1 MRSTA
6 GWLPS
11 RAACATIAG
20 AVRGARHASRSTA
33 SAEAAMDVSRRD
45 FIRLGTGAAAGAA
58 VAHGGSAEAAPMVL
72 AQAGQPAPVGF
83 DPADPA
89 LKFDLVLA
97 GGEVVDPS
105 QSLRGRRDV
114 GIKNGQ
120 IAALAPSIA
129 ADRATQRIDV
139 GGKLVTPGL
148 IDLHTHLCPHLGIG
162 LPADELVGITA
173 TTTAVSAGDAGAY
186 TFGNFRHG
194 VVPQSRTRL
203 YGFIH
208 ISTIGLA
215 GGLAP
220 GEMLNIDYANVDA
233 CAKAVAENADLV
245 LGVKVRITDSVVG
258 QNGLEP
264 LRRALRAAEMAGKS
278 YRVMCHIGAAPGSL
292 SDLLDLLRP
301 GDILTHAY
309 SGAGNNT
316 VVNGKVLDAALA
328 AKQRGVVFDVGHGGG
343 SFDYTVAEPAMAQG
357 FTPDTI
363 SSDIH
368 AVSINTPGYPT
379 LPWVMSKFLGMGL
392 SLDDV
397 VAKATVEPAKIIGR
411 VPGLGTLAVGAPA
424 DVSIFDLVDGP
435 VEFVDTRG
443 NKRSGTKKLVP
454 VLAIRAGRPFGRPP
468 LPIPFLY

>member
-1 MRSTA
+1 M
-6 GWLPS
+6 G
-11 RAACATIAG
+11 
-20 AVRGARHASRSTA
+20 
-33 SAEAAMDVSRRD
+33 VSRRD
-45 FIRLGTGAAAGAA
+45 FIKLSTSAA
-58 VAHGGSAEAAPMVL
+58 VAGGALGAGAGEAAPMLV
-72 AQAGQPAPVGF
+72 AQTGQPSPIGF
-83 DPADPA
+83 DPADPS
-89 LKFDLVLA
+89 LKYELVIA
-97 GGEVVDPS
+97 GGEVLDPS
-105 QSLRGRRDV
+105 QKLRATRDI

-120 IAALAPSIA
+120 IAAVAARIP
-129 ADRATQRIDV
+129 ADRAVQRIDAA
-139 GGKLVTPGL
+139 GKLVTPGL

-208 ISTIGLA
+208 IASIGLA

-220 GEMLNIDYANVDA
+220 GEMLNIEYANVDA
-233 CAKAVAENADLV
+233 CAKAVAENSDLA

-264 LRRALRAAEMAGKS
+264 LRRAIKAAALAGKS
-278 YRVMCHIGAAPGSL
+278 FRVMCHIGAAPGSL

-316 VVNGKVLDAALA
+316 VQNGRLLPAALA
-328 AKQRGVVFDVGHGGG
+328 AKQRGVIVDVGHGGG
-343 SFDYTVAEPAMAQG
+343 SFDFTVAEPAMAQG
-357 FTPDTI
+357 FMPDTI

-379 LPWVMSKFLGMGL
+379 MPWVMSKFLAMGL
-392 SLDDV
+392 SLEDV
-397 VAKATVEPAKIIGR
+397 VAKATIEPARVIGR
-411 VPGLGTLAVGAPA
+411 VPGLGTLEVGAPA
-424 DVSIFDLVDGP
+424 DVAIFDLVDGP

-454 VLAIRAGRPFGRPP
+454 VLTVRGGRPFGHPP

>member
-1 MRSTA
+1 
-6 GWLPS
+6 
-11 RAACATIAG
+11 
-20 AVRGARHASRSTA
+20 
-33 SAEAAMDVSRRD
+33 MDVSRRD
-45 FIRLGTGAAAGAA
+45 FIKIGSSAA
-58 VAHGGSAEAAPMVL
+58 VAGTTVAQAGSAQAQPML
-72 AQAGQPAPVGF
+72 LTPAGQPAAAGF
-83 DPADPA
+83 NPADPA
-89 LKFDLVLA
+89 LKFDLVIA
-97 GGEVVDPS
+97 GGDVLDPS
-105 QSLRGRRDV
+105 QRFRRTGDI

-120 IAALAPSIA
+120 IAAVVASIP
-129 ADRATQRIDV
+129 ADRSVQRIDAR
-139 GGKLVTPGL
+139 GKLVTPGL
-148 IDLHTHLCPHLGIG
+148 VDLHTHLCPHLGIG

-203 YGFIH
+203 FGFIH

-233 CAKAVAENADLV
+233 CAKALAENADLV

-264 LRRALRAAEMAGKS
+264 LRRAVRAADIAGKP

-316 VVNGKVLDAALA
+316 VQGGQLLPAALR
-328 AKQRGVVFDVGHGGG
+328 AKQRGVIVDVGHGGG
-343 SFDYTVAEPAMAQG
+343 SFDFTVAEPAMAQG

-379 LPWVMSKFLGMGL
+379 LPWVMSKFLAMGL
-392 SLDDV
+392 PLEEV

-411 VPGLGTLAVGAPA
+411 VPGLGTLAIGAPA
-424 DVSIFDLVDGP
+424 DITILDRIDGS
-435 VEFVDTRG
+435 VEFVDTR
-443 NKRSGTKKLVP
+443 NNRRTGTTKLVP
-454 VLAIRAGRPFGRPP
+454 FLTVRAGRPFGRPP
-468 LPIPFLY
+468 LPVPFLY

>member
-1 MRSTA
+1 
-6 GWLPS
+6 
-11 RAACATIAG
+11 
-20 AVRGARHASRSTA
+20 
-33 SAEAAMDVSRRD
+33 MDVSRRN
-45 FIRLGTGAAAGAA
+45 FIKLSTSAA
-58 VAHGGSAEAAPMVL
+58 VAVPALAAQGGETLAAPTLM
-72 AQAGQPAPVGF
+72 AQAGKPTPTGF
-83 DPADPA
+83 NPADPA
-89 LKFDLVLA
+89 LKFDLVIA
-97 GGEVVDPS
+97 GGDVLDPS
-105 QSLRGRRDV
+105 QRLRGRRDI

-120 IAALAPSIA
+120 IAAVA
-129 ADRATQRIDV
+129 ASLPVDRAVQRIDAA
-139 GGKLVTPGL
+139 GKLVTPGL

-162 LPADELVGITA
+162 LPADELVGISA
-173 TTTAVSAGDAGAY
+173 TTTAVSAGDAGAH

-203 YGFIH
+203 FGFIH

-220 GEMLNIDYANVDA
+220 GEMLNIDYANVEA
-233 CAKAVAENADLV
+233 CAKAVAENEDLV

-264 LRRALRAAEMAGKS
+264 LRRAIKAAEMAGKS
-278 YRVMCHIGAAPGSL
+278 FRVMCHIGAAPGSL
-292 SDLLDLLRP
+292 ADLLDLLRP

-316 VVNGKVLDAALA
+316 VQNGKLLPAALA
-328 AKQRGVVFDVGHGGG
+328 AKKRGVIIDVGHGGG

-357 FTPDTI
+357 LTPDTI

-379 LPWVMSKFLGMGL
+379 LPWVMSKFLNMGL
-392 SLDDV
+392 SLEDV
-397 VAKATVEPAKIIGR
+397 VAKATLAPAKIIGR
-411 VPGLGTLAVGAPA
+411 VPGLGTLQVGAPA

-435 VEFVDTRG
+435 VEFVDTKN
-443 NKRSGTKKLVP
+443 NKRSGNKKVVP
-454 VLAIRAGRPFGRPP
+454 VLTVRGGRPYGRPP